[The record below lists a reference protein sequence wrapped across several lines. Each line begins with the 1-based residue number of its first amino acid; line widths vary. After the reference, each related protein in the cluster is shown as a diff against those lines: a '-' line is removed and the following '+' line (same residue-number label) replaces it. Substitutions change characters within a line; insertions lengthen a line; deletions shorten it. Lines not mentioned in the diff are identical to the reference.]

1 MKRRIGSLCMALV
14 LCLGLLPAKA
24 QAAGDWTYYP
34 KSDAEDRL
42 YGYIERNGLRVGVRS
57 EAEADIG
64 AESPYNLVIGSNGD
78 AIPADV
84 TTLDLT
90 GTITDSLGQRYT
102 ITEDHS
108 TTKNDQIKVVI
119 LPDTVKRIGATA
131 YLNAALA
138 SINFPSSLESIG
150 YSAFSGSALGKADL
164 SKTQITALE
173 SSTFYQCYSLTSVQ
187 LPSTLTS
194 IGNYAFGGCTGLT
207 ELTLPQSVSQI
218 GRSAFSGSGIKNLT
232 VEATAPPTLE
242 DVDALNC
249 PQLEAIFVPE
259 GSVTA
264 YRTAEGWKD
273 YAEKIWA
280 MGEAPVTYGLSVSP
294 SEAPFGSFV
303 AGNVP
308 EARTVTITNTGTG
321 EVTVQLPT
329 SENFTITAGAG
340 FTGNTATIAGGKTA
354 SFTIQPKDSTVDK
367 TVSETLTIQGTPTDG
382 EFPARPSV
390 TVTASY
396 TVTEKLTYT
405 ISASPETL
413 NFGSFTAGEALPT
426 GQTVTVSNTGTG
438 TVEIPLPSSQKF
450 TISAGAGFSN
460 GKATLGKNQSATFTV
475 QPKDVSAEGP
485 VSETLTISA
494 TSVGAS
500 SPETSTASVTA
511 SYTVAFPK
519 VTVGGVELRAAP
531 DGEAAYALTDETGA
545 VTTSGASASQY
556 NIKWDSRTLTLRD
569 AKIAATGKHGIQSS
583 EDLNL
588 VLEGSSS
595 IQIKNPEGNL
605 ASYYGIDA
613 GKDLTITGT
622 GSLDITADN
631 SAIQAGALTVR
642 DATVSVASQNGSGMA
657 VGSMTLESGSVT
669 ARGLGYGIRVSDNLS
684 VSTAAY
690 LNARGDKAALETG
703 SITIADAPYTEKADA
718 VKVVIEDGRLT
729 QTGVLYVNGVDILE
743 DGAELPQGVSYNG
756 DTNTL
761 TLQNA
766 AIENHHEIMES
777 SNTSFYGIYSSE
789 DLNLVLEGSNSI
801 SGHSLAATQ
810 NFYGIA
816 VQGSLSISGTG
827 SLDIAGAS
835 GQDETN
841 GYGIMALG
849 ELTLQSGSMTITL
862 GSCELNIGL
871 HIGGSLLVAGGT
883 FAVKRAGTP
892 QTTGAS
898 IGILSETSPEELNGK
913 SAVHITGGTVSIQGN
928 DLAIAAADV
937 NDSSSTAITAASI
950 LVEGGTLT
958 ARGGDITV
966 EGTGA
971 EGDRTAAVISTGIGT
986 EKIVIQG
993 GTVTVQCGRI
1003 TCADEKIQIIQGALS
1018 AQGAES
1024 VDDMLTISPKA
1035 PEAITVK
1042 LGADE
1047 AGAEAVTGSPFA
1059 SETVLSSDT
1068 LKQAAYFH
1076 SEVLAPLTLTA
1087 DQTSLTG
1094 GGTVKLTAGGAL
1106 ASVTDDSAKLTV
1118 TCSDSSIAVT
1128 GGPDVWTASLP
1139 NANQDYTFTVTY
1151 TSDAYPSGI
1160 TAVCTVRVT
1169 RQSHSSGGSSGTPTY
1184 SISLPG
1190 PVAGGEVE
1198 LSPRYAEKGDT
1209 VTLTVTPDDG
1219 YMLDTLTV
1227 TDSQG
1232 RALQVRDR
1240 GDGEYTFTMPAS
1252 RVTVDAVFAKAPA
1265 ALPFADVAADHWAV
1279 REISWALEHGY
1290 MNGTSTATFNPGG
1303 TVSRQQVWMILARMS
1318 GYNPEDMAAARA
1330 WAMANGISDGTNPGG
1345 AVTRQQLAALLY
1357 RFAVQN
1363 GYDVSVG
1370 ENTNILSYTDAAQ
1383 LSEYAIPAMQWA
1395 CGAGIINGTGDGST
1409 LSPQGSATRA
1419 QLAVMLYR
1427 WLV

>member
-34 KSDAEDRL
+34 KSDDRL
-42 YGYIERNGLRVGVRS
+42 YGYIQRNGLRVGVRS

-84 TTLDLT
+84 TELDLT
-90 GTITDSLGQRYT
+90 GTITDSLGQGYT
-102 ITEDHS
+102 ITEDQS

-131 YLNAALA
+131 YLNAALT

-150 YSAFSGSALGKADL
+150 HDAFSGSALREADL
-164 SKTQITALE
+164 SETKITTLG
-173 SSTFYQCYSLTSVQ
+173 SSAFYHCYSLTSVQ

-194 IGNYAFGGCTGLT
+194 IGDNAFGGCTGLT
-207 ELTLPQSVSQI
+207 ELTLPQSISQI
-218 GRSAFSGSGIKNLT
+218 GWSALSGSGVKNLT
-232 VEATAPPTLE
+232 VEATTPPTLE
-242 DVDALNC
+242 NYALDC
-249 PQLEAIFVPE
+249 PLEAIFVPK

-280 MGEAPVTYGLSVSP
+280 IGETPVTYGLSVSSP
-294 SEAPFGSFV
+294 EVSFGSFIS
-303 AGNVP
+303 GNVP
-308 EARTVTITNTGTG
+308 EAQTVTITNTGTG
-321 EVTVQLPT
+321 EVTVQLPS
-329 SENFTITAGAG
+329 SEDFTITAGVG
-340 FTGNTATIAGGKTA
+340 FTGNTATIAGNGTA
-354 SFTIQPKDSTVDK
+354 FFTIRPQDSAADK
-367 TVSETLTIQGTPTDG
+367 TVSETLTIQGTPTDS
-382 EFPARPSV
+382 ESPARPSV
-390 TVTASY
+390 AVTASY

-413 NFGSFTAGEALPT
+413 NFGSFTAGEALPEAK
-426 GQTVTVSNTGTG
+426 TVTVSNTGTG
-438 TVEIPLPSSQKF
+438 TVEVQLPSSQKF
-450 TISAGAGFSN
+450 TITAGMGFSD
-460 GKATLGKNQSATFTV
+460 GKAALGKNQSATFTI
-475 QPKDVSAEGP
+475 QPKDVSAEGL

-494 TSVGAS
+494 TSAGAS
-500 SPETSTASVTA
+500 SETSTASVTV

-556 NIKWDSRTLTLRD
+556 NIKWDGQTLTLRD
-569 AKIAATGKHGIQSS
+569 AKIAAAGKHGIQSDD
-583 EDLNL
+583 DLTL
-588 VLEGSSS
+588 ALEGSSALR
-595 IQIKNPEGNL
+595 IENPEGDL
-605 ASYYGIDA
+605 TSYYGIDA
-613 GKDLTITGT
+613 GKGLTITGT
-622 GSLDITADN
+622 GSLDITADS

-642 DATVSVASQNGSGMA
+642 DATVSVVSQNGSGMA
-657 VGSMTLESGSVT
+657 ADSMALEAGSVT
-669 ARGLGYGIRVSDNLS
+669 ARGRQYGLRVSGNLS

-690 LNARGDKAALETG
+690 LNARGDTAALETG
-703 SITIADAPYTEKADA
+703 SITIAGAPYTEKVDA
-718 VKVVIEDGRLT
+718 VKVVIEDGQLT

-743 DGAELPQGVSYNG
+743 DGAELPQGVSYDR

-761 TLQNA
+761 TLQDA
-766 AIENHHEIMES
+766 AIENHHQIREG
-777 SNTSFYGIYSSE
+777 SNVSFYGIYSSE
-789 DLNLVLEGSNSI
+789 DLNLVLEGSSSI
-801 SGHSLAATQ
+801 SGCNLAAMQ

-816 VQGSLSISGTG
+816 ALGGLSISGTG

-835 GQDETN
+835 GQDETT
-841 GYGIMALG
+841 GCGIMVLS
-849 ELTLQSGSMTITL
+849 EFTLQSGSVTITL
-862 GSCELNIGL
+862 GGCEINMGL
-871 HIGGSLLVAGGT
+871 YSGGSILVTGGT
-883 FAVKRAGTP
+883 LAVKRAGTP

-993 GTVTVQCGRI
+993 GTVIVQCGRI
-1003 TCADEKIQIIQGALS
+1003 TCADEKIQMIQGALS

-1059 SETVLSSDT
+1059 SETVLSSDA

-1076 SEVLAPLTLTA
+1076 SEVLASLILTA

-1094 GGTVKLTAGGAL
+1094 GGTVKLTVGGAL
-1106 ASVTDDSAKLTV
+1106 TSVTDDSAKLTV

-1160 TAVCTVRVT
+1160 TAACTVRVT

-1190 PVAGGEVE
+1190 PVAGGQVE
-1198 LSPRYAEKGDT
+1198 LFPRYAEQGDT

-1219 YMLDTLTV
+1219 YVLDTLTV

-1252 RVTVDAVFAKAPA
+1252 RVTVDADFAKAPT
-1265 ALPFADVAADHWAV
+1265 ALPFTDVAEDHWAV
-1279 REISWALEHGY
+1279 REISWALENGY
-1290 MNGTSTATFNPGG
+1290 MNGTSAATFHPSG
-1303 TVSRQQVWMILARMS
+1303 TVSRQQVWMILSRMA
-1318 GYNPEDMAAARA
+1318 GADPADMAAAKA

-1363 GYDVSVG
+1363 GYDVSIG
-1370 ENTNILSYTDAAQ
+1370 ENTNLLSYTDFAN
-1383 LSEYAIPAMQWA
+1383 LSEYAIAAMQWA

-1427 WLV
+1427 WLA